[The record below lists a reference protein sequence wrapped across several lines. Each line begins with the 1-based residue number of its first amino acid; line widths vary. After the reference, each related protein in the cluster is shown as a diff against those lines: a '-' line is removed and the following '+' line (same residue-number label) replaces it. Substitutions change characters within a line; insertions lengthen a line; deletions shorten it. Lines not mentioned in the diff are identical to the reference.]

1 MFTPNAKSVMLIF
14 FCLLC
19 AAAPLAAHDAF
30 YPHHREDFDSLT
42 RRRELRG
49 TVLLIT
55 SGFLGL
61 LATLVYFGLRK
72 SSTVDDEP
80 AQTPPARLTASA
92 NEAARAAQRILNANG
107 TVTEAMERALATYAQ
122 ASGVVWKTGSGVQG
136 NTIRCKIGAD
146 VVTLNIDSQFVRLK
160 AEQENAS
167 ASVTLK
173 VEPTEGE

>member
-14 FCLLC
+14 VCLLC

-42 RRRELRG
+42 RRRELQG

-55 SGFLGL
+55 AGFLGL
-61 LATLVYFGLRK
+61 LATLVYFSLRK
-72 SSTVDDEP
+72 SSTVDDAP
-80 AQTPPARLTASA
+80 AQTQQARLTGAA
-92 NEAARAAQRILNANG
+92 NEAAKAAQRILNANG
-107 TVTEAMERALATYAQ
+107 SISAAMEGALATYAQ

-167 ASVTLK
+167 ASVTLR